1 MILSNITN
9 KRKHLASP
17 GAFLLEIVKVEK
29 TRENRLK
36 DYRRITGKKWVDIPT
51 KFEKRVSG
59 SGVQFGGKYVKT

>member
-1 MILSNITN
+1 M
-9 KRKHLASP
+9 
-17 GAFLLEIVKVEK
+17 LEIVKVEK

-36 DYRRITGKKWVDIPT
+36 DYRSIKGKKWVDIPT